1 MSKSKKW
8 TVLVVVL
15 LAGLV
20 AFKLLHKPA
29 ELPVPVT
36 TAEQGLVETTVATT
50 RAGTVKACR
59 RSELSMAL
67 GGLVQKLNVKKGDK
81 ITANQVLVELW
92 NEDRKANVAQ
102 AEASLSAA
110 IHQQK
115 QACISADQN
124 ARDSQRAQS
133 LYAKRLI
140 SSAQTEAASTLS
152 RTTQRVCDAA
162 EEQVKMNRA
171 NLDLAKSH
179 YDLTFLRAPYDGVVV
194 EVNSELGEY
203 VTPSPSGVL
212 TKPVIEMLDNTC
224 LYVTAPIDEVDA
236 KPLRVGQRVRITL
249 DAFRGQQFEGH
260 LTRVAPYV
268 VEVEKQARTVDV
280 DVRLDNLPSDILL
293 LIGYSADVEI
303 VLDKKDSVLRIPT
316 EAIVDKKTVYVLA
329 EGVLQKRDIVTGL
342 SNWTMTEVLSGLNV
356 GDSVVMTPDRAGVK
370 DGASAREE
378 TEEDRKAAA
387 AAKKAP

>member
-1 MSKSKKW
+1 MSKPKKW
-8 TVLVVVL
+8 IVLAVVL
-15 LAGLV
+15 LVGLA
-20 AFKLLHKPA
+20 AFKWLRKPEA
-29 ELPVPVT
+29 LPVPLATV
-36 TAEQGLVETTVATT
+36 EQGLVETTVANT

-67 GGLVQKLNVKKGDK
+67 GGLVQKLHVKKGDN

-110 IHQQK
+110 VHQQQ
-115 QACISADQN
+115 QACINAKQN

-152 RTTQRVCDAA
+152 RTAQQACDAA

-212 TKPVIEMLDNTC
+212 TKPVIEMLDNHC

-249 DAFRGQQFEGH
+249 DAFRGQQFDGH

-280 DVRLDNLPSDILL
+280 DVRFDNLPPDILL

-303 VLDKKDSVLRIPT
+303 VLDKRDGVLRIPT
-316 EAIVDKKTVYVLA
+316 EAIVDKKTIYVLA
-329 EGVLQKRDIVTGL
+329 DGMLQKREIETGL
-342 SNWTMTEVLSGLNV
+342 SNWTMTEVVSGVQV
-356 GDSVVMTPDRAGVK
+356 GDKVVMTPDRAGIK
-370 DGASAREE
+370 NGISAREE
-378 TEEDRKAAA
+378 TEADRKAAA

>member
-1 MSKSKKW
+1 
-8 TVLVVVL
+8 
-15 LAGLV
+15 
-20 AFKLLHKPA
+20 
-29 ELPVPVT
+29 
-36 TAEQGLVETTVATT
+36 
-50 RAGTVKACR
+50 
-59 RSELSMAL
+59 
-67 GGLVQKLNVKKGDK
+67 
-81 ITANQVLVELW
+81 
-92 NEDRKANVAQ
+92 
-102 AEASLSAA
+102 
-110 IHQQK
+110 
-115 QACISADQN
+115 
-124 ARDSQRAQS
+124 
-133 LYAKRLI
+133 
-140 SSAQTEAASTLS
+140 
-152 RTTQRVCDAA
+152 
-162 EEQVKMNRA
+162 
-171 NLDLAKSH
+171 
-179 YDLTFLRAPYDGVVV
+179 
-194 EVNSELGEY
+194 
-203 VTPSPSGVL
+203 
-212 TKPVIEMLDNTC
+212 
-224 LYVTAPIDEVDA
+224 
-236 KPLRVGQRVRITL
+236 VRITL